1 MTIEIADELLSNSA
15 TSKDLVT
22 EIALFL
28 FVKEKISLGKAADII
43 GISKMEMQQLIGAK
57 GIPMHYD
64 MEMVQND
71 MDTIKWYNQYG
82 RHQ

>member
-15 TSKDLVT
+15 TSKDLLT

-28 FVKEKISLGKAADII
+28 FAKEKISLSKAADIV
-43 GISKMEMQQLIGAK
+43 GISKMEMEQLIGAK
-57 GIPMHYD
+57 SISMHYD
-64 MEMVQND
+64 MEMVQNVL
-71 MDTIKWYNQYG
+71 DTIKCYNRHG